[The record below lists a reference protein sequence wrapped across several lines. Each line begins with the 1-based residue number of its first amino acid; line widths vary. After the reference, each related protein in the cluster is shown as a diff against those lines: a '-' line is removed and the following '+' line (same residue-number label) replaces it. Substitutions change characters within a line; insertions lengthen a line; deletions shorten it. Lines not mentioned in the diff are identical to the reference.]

1 MNLVCGQVKEV
12 QVVFHGIAVPQPIPQ
27 ADDSYKNQEAGV
39 TEDKATTLGWWPP
52 GSDHRWMERSEG
64 PIAAAKA

>member
-1 MNLVCGQVKEV
+1 MNLVCSQVKEV

-52 GSDHRWMERSEG
+52 GSDHRRMERSEG
-64 PIAAAKA
+64 PTAVAKA

>member
-12 QVVFHGIAVPQPIPQ
+12 QVVFHGIAVPQPVPQ

-39 TEDKATTLGWWPP
+39 TEDKAAMMGWWPE
-52 GSDHRWMERSEG
+52 GSDHKQMERSESSA
-64 PIAAAKA
+64 AAAKA